1 MRTKV
6 EGMTTRVRELEAVN
20 SSLQRRIQEIQ
31 DRMDEMAVNHRYY
44 RKQLGFSILESFELW
59 LQRIL
64 MNTLWF

>member
-31 DRMDEMAVNHRYY
+31 DRMDEMAVNHRY
-44 RKQLGFSILESFELW
+44 
-59 LQRIL
+59 
-64 MNTLWF
+64 

>member
-44 RKQLGFSILESFELW
+44 SKQLFVLVIYGIVCKP
-59 LQRIL
+59 
-64 MNTLWF
+64 